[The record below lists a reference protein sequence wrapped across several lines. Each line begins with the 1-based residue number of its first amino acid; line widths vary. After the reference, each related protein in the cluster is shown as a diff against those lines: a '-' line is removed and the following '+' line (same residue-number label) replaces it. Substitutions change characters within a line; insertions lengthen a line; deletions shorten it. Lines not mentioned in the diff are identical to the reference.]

1 MYECNFVNSVVT
13 RADLEAEVEKY
24 ALACA
29 RTRPTDTV
37 FMQKI
42 FFEIMKQNQ
51 GEYMGSLL
59 SAWLESMGG
68 LLRDDDDA
76 PATLTKETMDA
87 GLNVTVKDNDSR
99 FPPEWRLSR
108 SGRREAPAPD

>member
-1 MYECNFVNSVVT
+1 M
-13 RADLEAEVEKY
+13 EKY

-37 FMQKI
+37 FMQKV
-42 FFEIMKQNQ
+42 FFEIMKQHQ

-68 LLRDDDDA
+68 MLRDDVDGRK
-76 PATLTKETMDA
+76 ATLSKETMDA
-87 GLNVTVKDNDSR
+87 GLNLAVKDNDSR
-99 FPPEWRLSR
+99 FPADWRLSG
-108 SGRREAPAPD
+108 SGRRRPDID

>member
-1 MYECNFVNSVVT
+1 MYDCNFVNSVVP
-13 RADLEAEVEKY
+13 RDELEAEVEKY

-37 FMQKI
+37 FMQKV
-42 FFEIMKQNQ
+42 FFEVMKQHQ

-68 LLRDDDDA
+68 MLRDDDDGRR
-76 PATLTKETMDA
+76 ATLSKETMDA
-87 GLNVTVKDNDSR
+87 GLNLAVKDNDSA

-108 SGRREAPAPD
+108 SGRRRPETD